1 MATLTQTGQTT
12 SSVTV
17 TCSGLDPNHRFT
29 RYFWWQIYLN
39 GTKIAEYGDSLAPY
53 SSSHT
58 GSFSGL
64 TASTAYTVQCGIY
77 NDSAYTE
84 LLALLSCQAD
94 TSAAPTPAT
103 VNCYAVRWYDGT
115 QDQVF
120 GPYSM
125 TPGST
130 YFVSTYMPSYDSTR
144 YELDS
149 VMLNGVTPVTG
160 AAFIAPSSNFSLD
173 FYFVS
178 KQKVNGTIRRYEDGT
193 LKASYGPI
201 EFTVG
206 STFTVADYMPYVD
219 PAIYTLDH
227 VEKDGVTI
235 TAASFTVPNTDFI
248 VSYYF
253 VSSTNAYIWDGSQ
266 WVPAVAYIW
275 DGSQWVRARA
285 NIYSSGWQS

>member
-1 MATLTQTGQTT
+1 
-12 SSVTV
+12 
-17 TCSGLDPNHRFT
+17 
-29 RYFWWQIYLN
+29 
-39 GTKIAEYGDSLAPY
+39 
-53 SSSHT
+53 
-58 GSFSGL
+58 
-64 TASTAYTVQCGIY
+64 
-77 NDSAYTE
+77 
-84 LLALLSCQAD
+84 
-94 TSAAPTPAT
+94 
-103 VNCYAVRWYDGT
+103 
-115 QDQVF
+115 
-120 GPYSM
+120 
-125 TPGST
+125 
-130 YFVSTYMPSYDSTR
+130 
-144 YELDS
+144 
-149 VMLNGVTPVTG
+149 MLNGVTPVTG
-160 AAFIAPSSNFSLD
+160 AAFIAPSSNFTLD

-235 TAASFTVPNTDFI
+235 TAPSFTVPNTDFI